1 MSFWHWQSRTA
12 LLAMDAVRPMFL
24 RSYRVFLLTSTLSS
38 EPLQRLSP
46 FAAWRAA
53 VQARRHVPA
62 YRQFLEAQGY
72 RDDPHLDLAQR
83 FRLLPIMDK
92 DNYIKAYSTEARCRG
107 GTIPL
112 RFTQIDESSGSSG
125 RPYNW
130 VRGQRELH
138 NMHLEM
144 SQFARYLFGEDLV
157 VINAFSMGAWAT
169 GVNVAEALRRV
180 AMVKSTGP
188 DLDKIIDTLEF
199 FGPKYRY
206 VICGYPPFLKHVADA
221 GSARGIDWKAYRIGA
236 LVGGEAISEEMR
248 AYIERTFKPVYSAYG
263 ASDLDMGIAAELPLT
278 VWLRRKASSNR
289 TLRQAL
295 FGLDDRLPMLFQ
307 YNPVDYLVETNDAG
321 ELIVTV
327 NREKALSPRIR
338 YNLHD
343 AGGTIAYADAMAR
356 VEKAGLLDESRRVL
370 DGQPRW
376 QMPFLYL
383 FGRSDSTVSYMGA
396 NIYPG
401 DVEQAVFASP
411 DDHNRFGAFCMELIA
426 TGQGHEERPCLHL
439 EALVP
444 IDEAAVRKEVTDRL
458 VTHLSAVNRDFRTAL
473 GEDPTAGDFQVKFH
487 QPGTGP
493 FAANSSR
500 IKRVFAVR
508 SQNVAPSAEFSA
520 GAR

>member
-1 MSFWHWQSRTA
+1 
-12 LLAMDAVRPMFL
+12 MDIVRPMFL
-24 RSYRVFLLTSTLSS
+24 RSYRVFLATSTLSS
-38 EPLQRLSP
+38 EPLERLSP
-46 FAAWRAA
+46 YAAWRAA
-53 VQARRHVPA
+53 IQARRHVPA
-62 YRQFLEAQGY
+62 YKKFLDVQGY
-72 RDDPHLDLAQR
+72 RDDR
-83 FRLLPIMDK
+83 RLPIPERLRLFPVMDK
-92 DNYIKAYSTEARCRG
+92 DNYIRVYPTEERCRDG
-107 GTIPL
+107 RIPL
-112 RFTQIDESSGSSG
+112 RFTQVDESSGSSG

-206 VICGYPPFLKHVADA
+206 ILCGYPPFLKHVVDA
-221 GSARGIDWKAYRIGA
+221 GSARGIDWSRYRIGG
-236 LVGGEAISEEMR
+236 LVGGEGISEEMR
-248 AYIERTFKPVYSAYG
+248 QYIERCFKPVYSAYG

-278 VWLRRKASSNR
+278 VWMRRKATADR
-289 TLRQAL
+289 DLRAAL
-295 FGLDDRLPMLFQ
+295 FGEEERFPMLFQ
-307 YNPVDYLVETNDAG
+307 YNPVDYLVESNASG
-321 ELIVTV
+321 ELIITVT
-327 NREKALSPRIR
+327 REKALSPRIR

-343 AGGTIAYADAMAR
+343 AGGTISFRDAMAVLDR
-356 VEKAGLLDESRRVL
+356 HGLLDESRRVL
-370 DGQPRW
+370 EGQPHW

-401 DVEQAVFASP
+401 DVERGVFQSAA
-411 DDHNRFGAFCMELIA
+411 DHERFGAFCMELMA
-426 TGQGHEERPCLHL
+426 TGRAHEERPCLHV
-439 EALVP
+439 EALTAF
-444 IDEAAVRKEVTDRL
+444 DEAAVRKEVRDRL
-458 VTHLSAVNRDFRTAL
+458 VAHLSLVNRDFRTAL
-473 GEDPTAGDFQVKFH
+473 SEDSTAGDFVVMFH
-487 QPGTGP
+487 APGTGP

-508 SQNVAPSAEFSA
+508 SS
-520 GAR
+520 

>member
-1 MSFWHWQSRTA
+1 MNGLHLHIPSRAA
-12 LLAMDAVRPMFL
+12 LMAMDIARPMFL
-24 RSYRVFLLTSTLSS
+24 RSYRVFLVTSTLSS
-38 EPLQRLSP
+38 DPLERLSP

-53 VQARRHVPA
+53 IQARRHVPA
-62 YRQFLEAQGY
+62 YRDFLAAHGY
-72 RDDPHLDLAQR
+72 RDDRRLSIPER
-83 FRLLPIMDK
+83 FRLFPVMDK
-92 DNYIKAYSTEARCRG
+92 DNYIRAYPTEQRCRFG
-107 GTIPL
+107 RIPL
-112 RFTQIDESSGSSG
+112 RFTQVDESSGSSG

-144 SQFARYLFGEDLV
+144 SQFIRYLFGEDLV

-199 FGPKYRY
+199 FGPSYRY
-206 VICGYPPFLKHVADA
+206 LICGYPPFLKHVVDA
-221 GSARGIDWKAYRIGA
+221 GSARGVDWAKYNIGA

-248 AYIERTFKPVYSAYG
+248 EYIERSFRPVYSAYG

-278 VWLRRKASSNR
+278 VWMRRKALSNR
-289 TLRQAL
+289 PLRAAL
-295 FGLDDRLPMLFQ
+295 FGSEERFPMLFQ
-307 YNPVDYLVETNDAG
+307 YNPVDYLVETNGAG
-321 ELIVTV
+321 ELIITVT
-327 NREKALSPRIR
+327 REKALSPRIR

-343 AGGTIAYADAMAR
+343 AGGTIPFRTAMATLER
-356 VEKAGLLDESRRVL
+356 LGLLAESARAL
-370 DGQPRW
+370 AGQPHW

-401 DVEQAVFASP
+401 DVEQAVFRSAA
-411 DDHNRFGAFCMELIA
+411 DHERFGAFCMELVSVGPA
-426 TGQGHEERPCLHL
+426 HEERPCLHL
-439 EALVP
+439 ERLVAL
-444 IDEAAVRKEVTDRL
+444 DEDAVRAEIRERL
-458 VTHLSAVNRDFRTAL
+458 VSHLSAVNRDFRTSL
-473 GEDPTAGDFQVKFH
+473 SEDSTAGEFVVEFH

-500 IKRVFAVR
+500 IKRVFAVQPR
-508 SQNVAPSAEFSA
+508 SKA
-520 GAR
+520 GALGPAR